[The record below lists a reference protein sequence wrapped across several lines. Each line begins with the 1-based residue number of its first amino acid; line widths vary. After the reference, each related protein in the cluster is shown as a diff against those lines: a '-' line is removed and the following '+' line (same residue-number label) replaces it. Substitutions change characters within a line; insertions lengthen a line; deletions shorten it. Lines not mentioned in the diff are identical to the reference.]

1 MSAPQPPSP
10 FFVGLD
16 ADGAGAHPAAAVV
29 ARLAGAD
36 LVSGAR
42 LARTVRQAEHAGLT
56 FVSFTDALLPAV
68 PGSPSSARLESVT
81 RAAFVSRTTTAIG
94 LVPQV
99 PTTYPE
105 PFHVAAQLASLDI
118 AAAGRAGWLTAVT
131 RDAATAD
138 AYGRPVVGDVTREA
152 RDVVRVVRDLWD
164 SWEDDAVIRDV
175 ATGRYVDRDRIH
187 HVDFVGETFSVKG
200 PLITPRPPQGQLVVL
215 AADGDVPAALGRSG
229 TDSGS
234 GTGTGSGTGRG
245 DSAERLVDVA
255 LVGGSGVGTARGN
268 ATAAREHSPLAGVDL
283 EVVLDAGGRT
293 GADRLAVLDAST
305 PAGVRSP
312 WDTRALRYAGD
323 AAGLV
328 ALLTELAT
336 PGPDGRRP
344 VDGVRLL
351 PAVLDVDLP
360 VLARDVLP
368 ALRAARLTAPPRA
381 GATLRE
387 SLGLPRPANR
397 YDTRVPADAASA

>member
-1 MSAPQPPSP
+1 MPSTPPSSP

-68 PGSPSSARLESVT
+68 AGSPASARLESVT

-118 AAAGRAGWLTAVT
+118 AASGRAGWVASVT

-138 AYGRPVVGDVTREA
+138 AYGRTVVGDVSREA
-152 RDVVRVVRDLWD
+152 RDVVQVVRDLWD

-175 ATGRYVDRDRIH
+175 PTGRYIDRDRVH

-215 AADGDVPAALGRSG
+215 APDGDVRPALGRAGSSRSDG
-229 TDSGS
+229 T
-234 GTGTGSGTGRG
+234 TGADG
-245 DSAERLVDVA
+245 AERLVDVT
-255 LVGGSGVGTARGN
+255 LVGGSGVATARGN

-305 PAGVRSP
+305 PSGVRSP
-312 WDTRALRYAGD
+312 WDTRALRYVGD

-368 ALRAARLTAPPRA
+368 ALRANRLVAAPRA

-397 YDTRVPADAASA
+397 YETRVLADAPSA

>member
-1 MSAPQPPSP
+1 MPAPLPSSPYSSP

-16 ADGAGAHPAAAVV
+16 ADGAGAHPASATIVG
-29 ARLAGAD
+29 LAGAD

-42 LARTVRQAEHAGLT
+42 LARAVRQAEHAGLT
-56 FVSFTDALLPAV
+56 FVSFADALLPVVA
-68 PGSPSSARLESVT
+68 GSPASARLDAVT

-118 AAAGRAGWLTAVT
+118 AAAGRGGWIPSVT
-131 RDAATAD
+131 RDAVTAD
-138 AYGRPVVGDVTREA
+138 AYGRPAVGDVEREA
-152 RDVVRVVRDLWD
+152 RDVVQVVRDLWD
-164 SWEDDAVIRDV
+164 SWEDDAVVRDV
-175 ATGRYVDRDRIH
+175 ATGRYIDRDRVH
-187 HVDFVGETFSVKG
+187 YADFVGASFSVKG

-215 AADGDVPAALGRSG
+215 AADGDVAPAIERSG
-229 TDSGS
+229 LGQV
-234 GTGTGSGTGRG
+234 GE
-245 DSAERLVDVA
+245 AEQLVDVA
-255 LVGGSGVGTARGN
+255 LVGGSDVASVRD
-268 ATAAREHSPLAGVDL
+268 AAAAARERSPLAGVDL
-283 EVVLDAGGRT
+283 EVVLDAEGRT
-293 GADRLAVLDAST
+293 GADRLAELDAST
-305 PAGVRSP
+305 PRGARSP
-312 WDTRALRYAGD
+312 WGTGALRYVGD

-360 VLARDVLP
+360 ALARDVLP
-368 ALRAARLTAPPRA
+368 ALRAARLVAAPRP

-397 YDTRVPADAASA
+397 YDVRVPAGAPSA

>member
-1 MSAPQPPSP
+1 MPSAQPLSP

-16 ADGAGAHPAAAVV
+16 ADGTGTHPASAGVTG
-29 ARLAGAD
+29 LAGAD
-36 LVSGAR
+36 LVSGDR
-42 LARTVRQAEHAGLT
+42 LARSVRQAENAGLT
-56 FVSFTDALLPAV
+56 FVSFADALLPAV
-68 PGSPSSARLESVT
+68 PGSPASARLDAVT

-118 AAAGRAGWLTAVT
+118 ATAGRAGWVPSVT
-131 RDAATAD
+131 RDTETAA
-138 AYGRPVVGDVTREA
+138 AYGRAAVPDLEREA
-152 RDVVRVVRDLWD
+152 RDVVQVVRYLWD
-164 SWEDDAVIRDV
+164 SWEDDAVVRDV
-175 ATGRYVDRDRIH
+175 TTGRYLDRNRVH
-187 HVDFVGETFSVKG
+187 YVDFEGKSFSVKG

-215 AADGDVPAALGRSG
+215 AADGDIAPALGPGADLRS
-229 TDSGS
+229 T
-234 GTGTGSGTGRG
+234 T
-245 DSAERLVDVA
+245 EQLVDVA
-255 LVGGSGVGTARGN
+255 LVGGSDVAAVRAGAVS
-268 ATAAREHSPLAGVDL
+268 ARERSPRVGVDI

-293 GADRLAVLDAST
+293 GADRLAELDAGAPPASRT
-305 PAGVRSP
+305 PWGSG
-312 WDTRALRYAGD
+312 ALRHVGS

-328 ALLTELAT
+328 ALLVNLAT

-368 ALRAARLTAPPRA
+368 ALRAARLTAAPRP
-381 GATLRE
+381 GATLRDA
-387 SLGLPRPANR
+387 LGLPRPANR
-397 YDTRVPADAASA
+397 YDLRVSA

>member
-1 MSAPQPPSP
+1 M
-10 FFVGLD
+10 GLD
-16 ADGAGAHPAAAVV
+16 ADGAGAHPAAAAV

-68 PGSPSSARLESVT
+68 AGSPASARLESVT

-118 AAAGRAGWLTAVT
+118 AASGRAGWLAAVT

-138 AYGRPVVGDVTREA
+138 AYGRTVVGDVSREA
-152 RDVVRVVRDLWD
+152 RDVVQVVRDLWD

-175 ATGRYVDRDRIH
+175 PTGRYIDRDRVH

-215 AADGDVPAALGRSG
+215 AADGDVRPALGRPG
-229 TDSGS
+229 AAG
-234 GTGTGSGTGRG
+234 GPGAPEAGG
-245 DSAERLVDVA
+245 AERLVDVT

-268 ATAAREHSPLAGVDL
+268 ASAAREHSPLAGVDL

-305 PAGVRSP
+305 PTGVRSP
-312 WDTRALRYAGD
+312 WDTRALRYVGD

-336 PGPDGRRP
+336 PGQDGRRP

-368 ALRAARLTAPPRA
+368 ALRAARLVAAPRP

-397 YDTRVPADAASA
+397 YESRVLADAPSA

>member
-1 MSAPQPPSP
+1 MPSAQPLTP

-16 ADGAGAHPAAAVV
+16 ADGAGTHPASAAV
-29 ARLAGAD
+29 AGLAGAD
-36 LVSGAR
+36 LVSSER
-42 LARTVRQAEHAGLT
+42 LTRSVRQAENAGLT
-56 FVSFTDALLPAV
+56 FVSFADALLPAV
-68 PGSPSSARLESVT
+68 PGSPASARLDAVT

-118 AAAGRAGWLTAVT
+118 ATSGRAGWVASVT
-131 RDAATAD
+131 RDAETAA
-138 AYGRPVVGDVTREA
+138 AYGRPAVSDLEREA
-152 RDVVRVVRDLWD
+152 RDVVQVVRYLWD
-164 SWEDDAVIRDV
+164 SWEDDAVVRDV
-175 ATGRYVDRDRIH
+175 TTGRYLDRNRVH
-187 HVDFVGETFSVKG
+187 YVDFEGRSFSVKG

-215 AADGDVPAALGRSG
+215 AADGDIAPALGG
-229 TDSGS
+229 ADL
-234 GTGTGSGTGRG
+234 RG
-245 DSAERLVDVA
+245 AAEQLVDVA
-255 LVGGSGVGTARGN
+255 LVGGVDVAAVRAGAAS
-268 ATAAREHSPLAGVDL
+268 ARERSPRVGVDI

-293 GADRLAVLDAST
+293 GADRLADLDAGSPPTSRT
-305 PAGVRSP
+305 PWG
-312 WDTRALRYAGD
+312 TGALRHVGS

-328 ALLTELAT
+328 ALLINLAT

-368 ALRAARLTAPPRA
+368 ALRAARLIAPPRP
-381 GATLRE
+381 GATLRDA
-387 SLGLPRPANR
+387 LGLPRPANR
-397 YDTRVPADAASA
+397 YDVRVA

>member
-1 MSAPQPPSP
+1 MSASP
-10 FFVGLD
+10 FFTGLD
-16 ADGAGAHPAAAVV
+16 ADGAGAHPAAATVTG
-29 ARLAGAD
+29 RRGAD

-42 LARTVRQAEHAGLT
+42 LAGTVRQAENAGLT

-68 PGSPSSARLESVT
+68 PGSPASARLDSVT
-81 RAAFVSRTTTAIG
+81 RAAFVARTTTAIG

-118 AAAGRAGWLTAVT
+118 AATGRAGWIPSLTREAG
-131 RDAATAD
+131 AAD
-138 AYGRPVVGDVTREA
+138 AYGRPAVEDLEREA
-152 RDVVRVVRDLWD
+152 RDVVQVVRDLWD
-164 SWEDDAVIRDV
+164 SWEDDAVVRDV
-175 ATGRYVDRDRIH
+175 TTGRYIDRERVH
-187 HVDFVGETFSVKG
+187 YVDFAGESFSVKG

-215 AADGDVPAALGRSG
+215 AADGDIAPALERADRPGP
-229 TDSGS
+229 
-234 GTGTGSGTGRG
+234 
-245 DSAERLVDVA
+245 AERLVDVT
-255 LVGGSGVGTARGN
+255 LVGGSGASAARAG
-268 ATAAREHSPLAGVDL
+268 AAAAREHSPLAGIDI

-305 PAGVRSP
+305 PSGARTP
-312 WDTRALRYAGD
+312 WGTGALRYVGD

-328 ALLTELAT
+328 ALLTELASA
-336 PGPDGRRP
+336 GPDGSRP
-344 VDGVRLL
+344 ADGVRLL

-368 ALRAARLTAPPRA
+368 ALRAARRTAAPRP

-397 YDTRVPADAASA
+397 YDTRVQADALSA

>member
-1 MSAPQPPSP
+1 MPAPQPPSP

-68 PGSPSSARLESVT
+68 PGSPASARLESVT

-118 AAAGRAGWLTAVT
+118 AAAGRAGWLAAVT

-175 ATGRYVDRDRIH
+175 ATGRYIDRDRIH
-187 HVDFVGETFSVKG
+187 HVDFEGETFSVKG

-215 AADGDVPAALGRSG
+215 AADGEVPPARA
-229 TDSGS
+229 
-234 GTGTGSGTGRG
+234 GTGPG
-245 DSAERLVDVA
+245 DRPGDAERLVDVT
-255 LVGGSGVGTARGN
+255 LVGGAGVGAARGN
-268 ATAAREHSPLAGVDL
+268 AEAAREHSPLVGVDL

-305 PAGVRSP
+305 PTGVRSP

-328 ALLTELAT
+328 TLLTELAT
-336 PGPDGRRP
+336 PGPDGWRP

-368 ALRAARLTAPPRA
+368 ALRAARLTAAPRA

-397 YDTRVPADAASA
+397 YDTRVQADAASA

>member
-1 MSAPQPPSP
+1 LPSLPSSP

-16 ADGAGAHPAAAVV
+16 ADGAGAHPAAAAV
-29 ARLAGAD
+29 AGLAGAD

-42 LARTVRQAEHAGLT
+42 LARTVRRAENAGLT

-68 PGSPSSARLESVT
+68 PGSPASARLDAVT

-105 PFHVAAQLASLDI
+105 PFHVAAQLASLDL
-118 AAAGRAGWLTAVT
+118 AAAGRGGWIPSVT

-138 AYGRPVVGDVTREA
+138 AYGRGVVGDVAREA
-152 RDVVRVVRDLWD
+152 RDVVQVVRDLWD

-175 ATGRYVDRDRIH
+175 ATGRYIDRERLH
-187 HVDFVGETFSVKG
+187 YVDFEGESFSVKG

-215 AADGDVPAALGRSG
+215 AADGDIAPTIGSPGRSG
-229 TDSGS
+229 
-234 GTGTGSGTGRG
+234 R
-245 DSAERLVDVA
+245 AERLVDVT
-255 LVGGSGVGTARGN
+255 LVGGSGVATARGN
-268 ATAAREHSPLAGVDL
+268 AAAARERSPLTGIDL
-283 EVVLDAGGRT
+283 EVVLDAEGRS
-293 GADRLAVLDAST
+293 AAERLAELRVST

-312 WDTRALRYAGD
+312 WDTRALQHVGS

-336 PGPDGRRP
+336 PGTDGRRP

-368 ALRAARLTAPPRA
+368 ALRAARLVAAPRP

-397 YDTRVPADAASA
+397 YDVRVQADALSV

>member
-1 MSAPQPPSP
+1 M
-10 FFVGLD
+10 GLD
-16 ADGAGAHPAAAVV
+16 ADGAGAHPAAAAV

-36 LVSGAR
+36 LVSGTR

-68 PGSPSSARLESVT
+68 AGSPASARLESVT

-118 AAAGRAGWLTAVT
+118 AASGRAGWLAAVT

-138 AYGRPVVGDVTREA
+138 AYGRTVVGDVSREA
-152 RDVVRVVRDLWD
+152 RDVVQVVRDLWD

-175 ATGRYVDRDRIH
+175 PTGRYIDRDRVH

-215 AADGDVPAALGRSG
+215 ASDGDVRPALGRPG
-229 TDSGS
+229 APEAG
-234 GTGTGSGTGRG
+234 G
-245 DSAERLVDVA
+245 AERLVDVT

-312 WDTRALRYAGD
+312 WDTRALRYVGD

-368 ALRAARLTAPPRA
+368 ALRAARLVAAPRA

-397 YDTRVPADAASA
+397 YETRVLADAPSA

>member
-1 MSAPQPPSP
+1 
-10 FFVGLD
+10 VGLD
-16 ADGAGAHPAAAVV
+16 ADGAGAHPAAAAVTG
-29 ARLAGAD
+29 LAGPD

-42 LARTVRQAEHAGLT
+42 LARTVRQAENAGLT

-68 PGSPSSARLESVT
+68 AGSPASARLEAVT
-81 RAAFVSRTTTAIG
+81 RAAFVSRTTSAIG

-118 AAAGRAGWLTAVT
+118 AAGGRAGWLAAVT

-138 AYGRPVVGDVTREA
+138 AYGRPVVGDLPREA

-175 ATGRYVDRDRIH
+175 ATGRYIDRDRVH
-187 HVDFVGETFSVKG
+187 HVDFEGESFSVKG

-215 AADGDVPAALGRSG
+215 AADGDVPPLLDG
-229 TDSGS
+229 
-234 GTGTGSGTGRG
+234 
-245 DSAERLVDVA
+245 AEALVDVT
-255 LVGGSGVGTARGN
+255 LVGGAGVVAARGN
-268 ATAAREHSPLAGVDL
+268 VTAARERSPRAGVDI

-293 GADRLAVLDAST
+293 GADRLAVLEGST

-312 WDTRALRYAGD
+312 WDTRALRHVGG

-351 PAVLDVDLP
+351 PAVLEVDLP

-368 ALRAARLTAPPRA
+368 ALRATRLVAAPRP

-397 YDTRVPADAASA
+397 YDTRVLADAPSA

>member
-1 MSAPQPPSP
+1 MPPLPSSP

-16 ADGAGAHPAAAVV
+16 ADGAGAHPASAVV
-29 ARLAGAD
+29 AGLAGAD

-42 LARTVRQAEHAGLT
+42 LVRAVRQAENAGLT
-56 FVSFTDALLPAV
+56 FVSFADALLPAV
-68 PGSPSSARLESVT
+68 PDAASSARLDAVT

-118 AAAGRAGWLTAVT
+118 AAGGRAGWVASVT

-138 AYGRPVVGDVTREA
+138 AYGRPAVGDLEREA
-152 RDVVRVVRDLWD
+152 RDVVQVVRDLWD
-164 SWEDDAVIRDV
+164 SWEDDAVVRDV
-175 ATGRYVDRDRIH
+175 ATGRYIDRERLH
-187 HVDFVGETFSVKG
+187 YVDFSGDSFSVKG

-215 AADGDVPAALGRSG
+215 ASAGDVAPAGRA
-229 TDSGS
+229 
-234 GTGTGSGTGRG
+234 GRG
-245 DSAERLVDVA
+245 PAGEPERLVDVT
-255 LVGGSGVGTARGN
+255 LVGGSDAASARDAAAG
-268 ATAAREHSPLAGVDL
+268 ARERSPLAGVDI

-293 GADRLAVLDAST
+293 GADRLAVLDGST
-305 PAGVRSP
+305 PPGARSP
-312 WDTRALRYAGD
+312 WGTNALRHVGS

-344 VDGVRLL
+344 ADGVRLL
-351 PAVLDVDLP
+351 PAALDVDLP
-360 VLARDVLP
+360 VLARDVQP
-368 ALRAARLTAPPRA
+368 ALRAARLVAAPRA

-397 YDTRVPADAASA
+397 YDVRVQADALSA

>member
-1 MSAPQPPSP
+1 MSASQPPSS

-16 ADGAGAHPAAAVV
+16 ADGAGAHPAAAAV

-42 LARTVRQAEHAGLT
+42 LARTVRQAENAGLT

-68 PGSPSSARLESVT
+68 PGSPASARLESVT

-118 AAAGRAGWLTAVT
+118 AAAGRAGWIPGVT

-187 HVDFVGETFSVKG
+187 HVDFEGETFSVKG

-215 AADGDVPAALGRSG
+215 AADGDVPPAL
-229 TDSGS
+229 D
-234 GTGTGSGTGRG
+234 GTGAG
-245 DSAERLVDVA
+245 DRPGGAEPLVDVT
-255 LVGGSGVGTARGN
+255 LVGGAGVGAARGN
-268 ATAAREHSPLAGVDL
+268 AEAAREHSPLVGVDL

-305 PAGVRSP
+305 PVGVRSP
-312 WDTRALRYAGD
+312 WDTRALRWAGD

-368 ALRAARLTAPPRA
+368 ALRAARLTAVPRP

-397 YDTRVPADAASA
+397 YDTRVLADAPNA

>member
-1 MSAPQPPSP
+1 MSAPQPLSP

-36 LVSGAR
+36 LVSGVR

-68 PGSPSSARLESVT
+68 PGSPASARLESVT

-118 AAAGRAGWLTAVT
+118 AAAGRAGWIAAVT

-175 ATGRYVDRDRIH
+175 PTGRYVDRDRIH

-215 AADGDVPAALGRSG
+215 AADGDVPPAL
-229 TDSGS
+229 D
-234 GTGTGSGTGRG
+234 GTGGRPG
-245 DSAERLVDVA
+245 GAERLVDVT
-255 LVGGSGVGTARGN
+255 LVGGAGVGAARGD

-368 ALRAARLTAPPRA
+368 ALRAARLTAAPRP

-397 YDTRVPADAASA
+397 YDTRVLADAPNA

>member
-1 MSAPQPPSP
+1 MPSSP

-16 ADGAGAHPAAAVV
+16 ADGAGAHPAAAAVTG
-29 ARLAGAD
+29 LSGAD

-42 LARTVRQAEHAGLT
+42 LARTVRQAENAGLT
-56 FVSFTDALLPAV
+56 FVSFADALLPAV
-68 PGSPSSARLESVT
+68 PGSPAAARLDSVT

-118 AAAGRAGWLTAVT
+118 AAAGRGGWVASVT

-138 AYGRPVVGDVTREA
+138 AYGRAVVGDLAREA
-152 RDVVRVVRDLWD
+152 RDVVQVVRDLWD
-164 SWEDDAVIRDV
+164 SWEDDAVVRDV
-175 ATGRYVDRDRIH
+175 ATGRYIDRDRLH
-187 HVDFVGETFSVKG
+187 YVDFVGESFSVKG

-215 AADGDVPAALGRSG
+215 AADGDVAPAV
-229 TDSGS
+229 GS
-234 GTGTGSGTGRG
+234 PARPGP
-245 DSAERLVDVA
+245 AEQLVDVT
-255 LVGGSGVGTARGN
+255 LVGGAGVSTAIGN
-268 ATAAREHSPLAGVDL
+268 AAAARERSPLAGINI

-293 GADRLAVLDAST
+293 GAERLAELRAST
-305 PAGVRSP
+305 PAGVRST
-312 WDTRALRYAGD
+312 WDTRALQHVGS

-328 ALLTELAT
+328 QLLTDLAT
-336 PGPDGRRP
+336 PGPDGHRP

-368 ALRAARLTAPPRA
+368 TLRAARLVAAPRP

-397 YDTRVPADAASA
+397 YDVRAPAAAVSV

>member
-1 MSAPQPPSP
+1 M
-10 FFVGLD
+10 GLD
-16 ADGAGAHPAAAVV
+16 ADGAGAHPAAAAV

-36 LVSGAR
+36 LVSGTR
-42 LARTVRQAEHAGLT
+42 LARTVRHAENAGLT

-68 PGSPSSARLESVT
+68 AGSPASARLESVT

-118 AAAGRAGWLTAVT
+118 AASGRAGWLAAVT

-138 AYGRPVVGDVTREA
+138 AYGRTVVGDVSREA
-152 RDVVRVVRDLWD
+152 RDVVQVVRDLWD

-175 ATGRYVDRDRIH
+175 PTGRYIDRDRVH

-215 AADGDVPAALGRSG
+215 ASDGDVRPALGRPG
-229 TDSGS
+229 ALETDG
-234 GTGTGSGTGRG
+234 
-245 DSAERLVDVA
+245 AERLVDVT

-312 WDTRALRYAGD
+312 WDTRALRYVGD

-344 VDGVRLL
+344 ADGVRLL
-351 PAVLDVDLP
+351 PSVLDVDLP

-368 ALRAARLTAPPRA
+368 ALRAARLVAAPRP

-397 YDTRVPADAASA
+397 YETRVLADAPSA

>member
-1 MSAPQPPSP
+1 MPSSP

-16 ADGAGAHPAAAVV
+16 ADGAGAHPAAAAV
-29 ARLAGAD
+29 ARLAGTD
-36 LVSGAR
+36 LVSGTR
-42 LARTVRQAEHAGLT
+42 LARTVRQAENAGLT

-68 PGSPSSARLESVT
+68 PGSPASARLDSVT

-118 AAAGRAGWLTAVT
+118 AAAGRGGWIPSVT

-138 AYGRPVVGDVTREA
+138 AYGRAVVGDVAREA
-152 RDVVRVVRDLWD
+152 RDVVQVVRDLWD

-175 ATGRYVDRDRIH
+175 ATGRYIDRERLH
-187 HVDFVGETFSVKG
+187 YVDFRGETFSVKG

-215 AADGDVPAALGRSG
+215 ASDGDVAPVLDPAGGAGP
-229 TDSGS
+229 
-234 GTGTGSGTGRG
+234 
-245 DSAERLVDVA
+245 LVDVT
-255 LVGGSGVGTARGN
+255 LVGGSGAATARGN
-268 ATAAREHSPLAGVDL
+268 AVAAREHSPLTGIDI

-312 WDTRALRYAGD
+312 WDTSALRHVGS

-368 ALRAARLTAPPRA
+368 ALRAARLTAVPRP
-381 GATLRE
+381 GASLRE

-397 YDTRVPADAASA
+397 YDTRVQADALSA